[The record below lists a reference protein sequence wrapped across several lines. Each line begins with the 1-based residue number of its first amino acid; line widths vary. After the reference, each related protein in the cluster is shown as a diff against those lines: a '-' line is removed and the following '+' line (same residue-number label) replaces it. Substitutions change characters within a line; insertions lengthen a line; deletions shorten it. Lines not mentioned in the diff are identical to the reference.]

1 MDAPKQ
7 QTRLKV
13 VLLSLPA
20 RTQAVLEF
28 FFTSTGRSSFA
39 PVTEDSADA
48 AIFDLDT
55 LESRQHWLN
64 FHDRTGR
71 PGIALSVQPQAVDGA
86 VWVQKPVTPAAL
98 LTAAGELHAGRWVR
112 PAPKA
117 APEAPAVVTPTA
129 AAAPVVAAPVA
140 APPVVAQPT
149 LPAEAPDPSAAARS
163 ELARAMSAMPEVA
176 PAKPAAPAIDAPP
189 PAVPVAAV
197 PVAAKPPAAP
207 VAAPTPPAIEPAAAP
222 AAPAVVAP
230 AVAAAPTRAAPAI
243 PAAPVAS
250 PASTTRAA
258 AEVTPSAPAV
268 AAASAHKPA
277 KPAGLGGL
285 LRRFFGG
292 GAAAGAA
299 TPTASKS
306 HSPTARTAPATSP
319 VSAAPA
325 SAKATRAPEPAPVPM
340 APSGTSPVAAT
351 TPPSAAPI
359 EAVLPAA
366 MPVAAPATVP
376 PPAAAVALPAE
387 APAPVPAAPMPAP
400 AAPLD
405 EAAAG
410 PRDRLLGNAN
420 SAAAANDALLC
431 GSAEDVADHLLAED
445 PERRY
450 DPEVNLVSVLR
461 EAYLVG
467 AKWQVPTQLECSAGR
482 IVVDTTRNLVLC
494 DFDANRLEELFKRPL
509 GRRPKTRTLNRQE
522 QAQVQERAPH
532 EQGVRRLDDSLWRAG
547 LLTAAGR
554 LPIDLDLS
562 RPLYLKYWPNL
573 TRVAPIP
580 NAARVAALWSAR
592 GASITETA
600 QTLGIPQRHVIAF
613 YNGAL
618 ALDLVTDDGSH
629 IRRAQRKAG
638 RNRGLLTRLLGWL
651 NR

>member
-64 FHDRTGR
+64 FHNSTGR
-71 PGIALSVQPQAVDGA
+71 PGIALSVQPQAVEGA

-98 LTAAGELHAGRWVR
+98 LTAAAELHAGRWVR
-112 PAPKA
+112 PAADASA
-117 APEAPAVVTPTA
+117 APP
-129 AAAPVVAAPVA
+129 AAAPVAGPVVAPVAAPIAAAPMGGPAEAADPAAAARAELARAISALPEPAAVTPAVSAVDVPRAAAPVA
-140 APPVVAQPT
+140 AT
-149 LPAEAPDPSAAARS
+149 
-163 ELARAMSAMPEVA
+163 
-176 PAKPAAPAIDAPP
+176 
-189 PAVPVAAV
+189 
-197 PVAAKPPAAP
+197 PPAAP
-207 VAAPTPPAIEPAAAP
+207 VVPPAPPASEPAAPAAAP
-222 AAPAVVAP
+222 AATTVPTAPTRPAPVTQ
-230 AVAAAPTRAAPAI
+230 AAPTASPPSTPRPAAALPPPAPAAPASS
-243 PAAPVAS
+243 V
-250 PASTTRAA
+250 
-258 AEVTPSAPAV
+258 
-268 AAASAHKPA
+268 HKPA

-292 GAAAGAA
+292 GAAPSSAA
-299 TPTASKS
+299 PTLTQSAPARTAQSAAPAAVASPAAKVSRAEESTPAPATSSIASPAVPGPVAAA
-306 HSPTARTAPATSP
+306 PTEAVVPAAPPVAAQSTAPAT
-319 VSAAPA
+319 A
-325 SAKATRAPEPAPVPM
+325 
-340 APSGTSPVAAT
+340 
-351 TPPSAAPI
+351 
-359 EAVLPAA
+359 
-366 MPVAAPATVP
+366 
-376 PPAAAVALPAE
+376 
-387 APAPVPAAPMPAP
+387 PAP
-400 AAPLD
+400 AAPVAEAVPVTVAPVAAPTEAPVPPAPSD
-405 EAAAG
+405 DAAAN
-410 PRDRLLGNAN
+410 PRDRLLGNAS

-431 GSAEDVADHLLAED
+431 GSAEDLPDHLLAED

-494 DFDANRLEELFKRPL
+494 DFDASRLEDLFKRPL
-509 GRRPKTRTLNRQE
+509 SRRPKTRTLNRQE
-522 QAQVQERAPH
+522 QSQVQEQAPH
-532 EQGVRRLDDSLWRAG
+532 AQGVRRLDDSLWRAG

-562 RPLYLKYWPNL
+562 RPVYLKYWPNL

-580 NAARVAALWSAR
+580 HAARVAALWSAR

>member
-39 PVTEDSADA
+39 PATEDSADA

-55 LESRQHWLN
+55 LESRQHWLT
-64 FHDRTGR
+64 FHERTGR

-112 PAPKA
+112 PAPKVA
-117 APEAPAVVTPTA
+117 EAPAVVVLAVPLSAAAAPAATPVDTPVSAPADAADPTA
-129 AAAPVVAAPVA
+129 AARA
-140 APPVVAQPT
+140 
-149 LPAEAPDPSAAARS
+149 
-163 ELARAMSAMPEVA
+163 ELASAMSALPEA
-176 PAKPAAPAIDAPP
+176 AAAKPAAP
-189 PAVPVAAV
+189 PVEATPSLE
-197 PVAAKPPAAP
+197 PVAAKPTAGSVAPAASLAGVP
-207 VAAPTPPAIEPAAAP
+207 AGAPTAAVPPAAARSTP
-222 AAPAVVAP
+222 ARPAPVTSP
-230 AVAAAPTRAAPAI
+230 
-243 PAAPVAS
+243 APVAS
-250 PASTTRAA
+250 PPSARRPAA
-258 AEVTPSAPAV
+258 AVTPPAPALLPG
-268 AAASAHKPA
+268 SGH

-292 GAAAGAA
+292 SAAAGAA
-299 TPTASKS
+299 TPAAS
-306 HSPTARTAPATSP
+306 PIPATAAR
-319 VSAAPA
+319 SA
-325 SAKATRAPEPAPVPM
+325 
-340 APSGTSPVAAT
+340 PVAAASAIVPAASNVSRVEDSAPT
-351 TPPSAAPI
+351 QAVTPTAGAAAAPTPVVAAPI
-359 EAVLPAA
+359 EAVPPAA
-366 MPVAAPATVP
+366 APVAAPATAP
-376 PPAAAVALPAE
+376 ATEPTPAAPVAVPTE
-387 APAPVPAAPMPAP
+387 APVPVAVAQA
-400 AAPLD
+400 D
-405 EAAAG
+405 DAAAG
-410 PRDRLLGNAN
+410 PRSRLLGNA
-420 SAAAANDALLC
+420 SSLAAANDALLC
-431 GSAEDVADHLLAED
+431 GSAEDVPDHHLAED

-494 DFDANRLEELFKRPL
+494 DFDAHRLEDLFKRPL
-509 GRRPKTRTLNRQE
+509 ARRPKTRTLNRQE
-522 QAQVQERAPH
+522 QAQVQGQAPH
-532 EQGVRRLDDSLWRAG
+532 AQGVRRLDDSLWRAG

-562 RPLYLKYWPNL
+562 RPVYLKYWPNL
-573 TRVAPIP
+573 TRLTPIP
-580 NAARVAALWSAR
+580 HAARVAALWSAR